1 MIRFPIH
8 KTRLRKFFFGFLIS
22 GLALFS
28 LSCKSDSPDANKGTS
43 VAQEDGLPKITR
55 PSFKADTF
63 NIVKYGAV
71 SDGVTLNTKSINEA
85 IKKCNENGGGV
96 VLVPGGFWLTGPIVL
111 QSNVNLCIASDA
123 LLQFTTDFDEY
134 PLVKTNYEGLQAV
147 RCQSPISGKNLENV
161 AITGKGVIDGAGE
174 AWRMVKKGKLT
185 ASQWKKLV
193 ASGGVVGPQD
203 RIWYPSEKSLKGAQT
218 KDAGVLKGGKTA
230 KDFEAI
236 KDYLRPNMIS
246 IFHSKKVL
254 LEGVTFQN
262 SPAWCIHPFMCE
274 DLTVSGIYAKNPWYG
289 QNGDGIDVESCK
301 KVLIENST
309 FDVGD
314 DGICMKS
321 GRNEEGRKRN
331 APTENVIVR
340 NCKVYHAHGGFVIG
354 SEMSGGVRNVYVS
367 NCSFI
372 GTDVGLRF
380 KTTRGRGGVVENIHA
395 SHINM
400 RNISGD
406 AIRFDMYYAAKDPV
420 PLAGEKRA
428 APKRELLP
436 VMEGTPQFRD
446 FYIDH
451 VYCNGAEHGIFMRGL
466 PEMNIKQIHLN
477 DLVLKTNK
485 GMEAIE
491 ADSIYL
497 KNVRLLPA
505 DTNPVITLI
514 NSKNISLDHVTS
526 DSSMEEY
533 MSITGSASKNIQ
545 VKNNSFKNLKDKISL
560 SDQVSPKGLK
570 IE

>member
-1 MIRFPIH
+1 MKNF
-8 KTRLRKFFFGFLIS
+8 IS
-22 GLALFS
+22 FLFS
-28 LSCKSDSPDANKGTS
+28 IVIVIYLSGCNHTGTPDRINAGIGTDS
-43 VAQEDGLPKITR
+43 LPHVSR
-55 PSFKADTF
+55 PTFKTDTF
-63 NIVKYGAV
+63 NIVDFGAV
-71 SDGVTLNTKSINEA
+71 GDGVTLNTESINKA
-85 IKKCNENGGGV
+85 IKECNAQGGGV
-96 VLVPGGFWLTGPIVL
+96 VLVPRGFWLTGPVVL
-111 QSNVNLCIASDA
+111 QSNVNLCIVSDA

-134 PLVKTNYEGLQAV
+134 PLVKTNYEGLEAV
-147 RCQSPISGKNLENV
+147 RCQSPVSGKDLENV
-161 AITGKGVIDGAGE
+161 AITGGGVIDGGGE
-174 AWRMVKKGKLT
+174 AWRMVKKSKLT
-185 ASQWKKLV
+185 ASQWEKLV
-193 ASGGVVGPQD
+193 ASGGVVDPD
-203 RIWYPSEKSLKGAQT
+203 ERIWYPSEKSLKGSRT
-218 KDAGVLKGGKTA
+218 KDAGVLKDGKTA
-230 KDFEAI
+230 RDFENI

-246 IFHSKKVL
+246 LFHCKKVL

-274 DLTVSGIYAKNPWYG
+274 NLTVSGIFAKNPWYG

-301 KVLIENST
+301 NVLIENSI

-321 GRNEEGRKRN
+321 GRDEEGRKRN

-367 NCSFI
+367 DCSFI

-428 APKRELLP
+428 QPKRELLP
-436 VMEGTPQFRD
+436 VTEGTPQFRD

-451 VYCNGAEHGIFMRGL
+451 IYCNGANYGIFMRGL
-466 PEMNIKQIHLN
+466 PEMNIKQIHLT
-477 DLVLKTNK
+477 DLVLKTRK

-491 ADSIYL
+491 ADHIFL
-497 KNVRLLPA
+497 KNIKLLPVEE
-505 DTNPVITLI
+505 DPVITLI

-526 DSSMEEY
+526 DSNIDEY
-533 MSITGSASKNIQ
+533 MSIIGSDSKNIQ
-545 VKNNSFKNLKDKISL
+545 IKNNSFKDLRDKITF
-560 SDQVSPKGLK
+560 SDQVSPEILK
-570 IE
+570 IEN